1 MTQSATN
8 PDAVIYDA
16 IVLTVNERNQLF
28 ERGTI
33 IMEDGII
40 RDVRKTRD
48 EDASLDADH
57 TVDGSGMLAMP
68 GLINTHSHL
77 EMTALLGAFSE
88 MDFGELMLDGYSLFQ
103 KLGRGGY
110 GYFIE
115 AGCEL
120 AALNFIQ
127 GGITTVN
134 AMEIDPRRGAK
145 AFGEAG
151 LRGFFGPM
159 VSDLFW
165 DVPIDEQFNRMRSF
179 IEDYHESHE
188 GRIKAT
194 ICPHDDW
201 SCSRDV
207 WERTASLAADYPN
220 LPVHTHLLELD
231 ESNTMARAND
241 AADSVAL
248 LDDIGLLDDRLVA
261 AHFRVADDHDI
272 ERIADNDAAVAHCP
286 SIFCYWNPD
295 ESTQWTPVP
304 SLRKA
309 GATVGIGLDDHYW
322 HDSYNLFGEARQT
335 RLAANQA
342 NGANQFSSMELVRM
356 LTIEGAKA
364 LGAED
369 ELGSL
374 EPGKNADI
382 ILLNMDQPKFA
393 PLTNLPA
400 QVVNNATNADVE
412 TVIVDGSV
420 LMKNQEVITMN
431 PEIVMENVKTATEQF
446 ESETD
451 WDFTI
456 GGSESPGILD
466 VAADLP
472 KRGPAHFVGRIGFQ
486 SVKDKFGL

>member
-1 MTQSATN
+1 MTDIVIH
-8 PDAVIYDA
+8 DAY
-16 IVLTVNERNQLF
+16 VLTVNDRNQLF

-33 IMEDGII
+33 VVENGTI
-40 RDVRKTRD
+40 RDVRKTRE

-57 TVDGSGMLAMP
+57 VIDASGKLAMP
-68 GLINTHSHL
+68 GLINAHSHL

-88 MDFGELMLDGYSLFQ
+88 MDFDELMLDGYSLFQ

-115 AGCEL
+115 AGWEL
-120 AALNFIQ
+120 AALNFLQ

-165 DVPIDEQFNRMRSF
+165 DVPVDEQFDRIHSF
-179 IEDYHESHE
+179 IEEHHDSYE
-188 GRIKAT
+188 GRIKST

-207 WERTASLAADYPN
+207 WERTASLADEYPD
-220 LPVHTHLLELD
+220 LSVHTHLLELA

-241 AADSVAL
+241 ATDSLAL
-248 LDDIGLLDDRLVA
+248 LDDVGLLNDRLVG
-261 AHFRVADDHDI
+261 AHFRIADDHDV
-272 ERIADNDAAVAHCP
+272 ERIADNNAAVAHCP
-286 SIFCYWNPD
+286 SLFCYWNPD
-295 ESTQWTPVP
+295 ESAQWTPVP

-335 RLAANQA
+335 RLAANLA

-364 LGAED
+364 LGVED

-382 ILLNMDQPKFA
+382 VLLDMEQPKFA

-400 QVVNNATNADVE
+400 QVVNNATTADVE
-412 TVIVDGSV
+412 TVIVDGSI
-420 LMKNQEVITMN
+420 LMQDGTVTTMN
-431 PEIVMENVKTATEQF
+431 PAAVMENVKSATERF

-451 WDFTI
+451 WDLHI
-456 GGSESPGILD
+456 GGSEPPGTLN

-472 KRGPAHFVGRIGFQ
+472 KRGPAHLLGRIAFQ
-486 SVKDKFGL
+486 SAKDKFNR